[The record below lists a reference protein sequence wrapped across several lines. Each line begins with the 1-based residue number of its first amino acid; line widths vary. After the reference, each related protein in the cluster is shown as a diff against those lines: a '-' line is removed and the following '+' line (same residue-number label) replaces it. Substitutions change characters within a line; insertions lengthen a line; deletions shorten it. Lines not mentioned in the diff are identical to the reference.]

1 MNKQLDDTPDHLDS
15 RFLRAQIYWRADK
28 YDSALRDL
36 GYAIKHYKGKPQVY
50 KSSLWGLQGAIY
62 DEMKRYSDAAESY
75 RQAVKFAKKD
85 NPERVQKYNFDLA
98 QALYQD
104 DRFDESEKVYRT
116 MLKNDPGD
124 AAAML
129 GIARFYRDKQDYQES
144 LLWLEKA
151 ESYNSEYGEIYK
163 FKMQVYD
170 KMGREDDTVDA
181 ALKYFE
187 LDDDAEAW
195 YVADYAEKHL
205 LTEWHVSRLR

>member
-1 MNKQLDDTPDHLDS
+1 MTKLVLVLISALTLFSTQACAQKKTNSDLNFQKALEAYYDDDDDDKALELVNKQLDDTPDHLDS

-151 ESYNSEYGEIYK
+151 
-163 FKMQVYD
+163 
-170 KMGREDDTVDA
+170 
-181 ALKYFE
+181 
-187 LDDDAEAW
+187 
-195 YVADYAEKHL
+195 
-205 LTEWHVSRLR
+205 